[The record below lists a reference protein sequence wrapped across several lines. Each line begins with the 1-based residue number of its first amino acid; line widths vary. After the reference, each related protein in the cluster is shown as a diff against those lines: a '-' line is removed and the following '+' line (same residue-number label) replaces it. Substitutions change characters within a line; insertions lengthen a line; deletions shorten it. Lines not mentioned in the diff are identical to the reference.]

1 VIPSPSP
8 DPHNED
14 ACRAAAAQ
22 LQRDHKNW
30 LVLWGCYTHSYV
42 AFPLFPAPR
51 GTILTAATPGEM
63 AGKMRRE
70 ERVAGARV
78 PPQSGSAAPYTSAPY
93 RSASPGP
100 YPPRRDR
107 PGRGQ
112 SLPPWP
118 AGGGMGEPVTVQ

>member
-1 VIPSPSP
+1 VTPSPSP

-22 LQRDHKNW
+22 LQREHNNW

-42 AFPLFPAPR
+42 AFPLFSAPR

-63 AGKMRRE
+63 TGKIRHE
-70 ERVAGARV
+70 ERVAGVRV
-78 PPQSGSAAPYTSAPY
+78 PQQPGSADPYTSA
-93 RSASPGP
+93 APGS
-100 YPPRRDR
+100 YPPRRDW
-107 PGRGQ
+107 PGRQ

-118 AGGGMGEPVTVQ
+118 AGDRPGEPASVRR